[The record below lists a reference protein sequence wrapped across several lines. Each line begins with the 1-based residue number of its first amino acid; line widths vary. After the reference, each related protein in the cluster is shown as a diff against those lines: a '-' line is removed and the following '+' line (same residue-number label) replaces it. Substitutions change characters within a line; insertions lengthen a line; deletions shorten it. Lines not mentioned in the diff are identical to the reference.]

1 MTAGDAP
8 FGPAAV
14 LACALACAAYL
25 SGALRLRSRGDAW
38 PWPRDC
44 AFTAGAAVLAWG
56 LSGALPGGPFTGHA
70 LRHVGVGMAGPALL
84 VVARPLTLTL
94 RLLPPGGLRRGLLRV
109 AHSPP
114 AAWLLLPPVAAA
126 VDVGS
131 LWVLYRTGLAAA
143 AHHHP
148 WLDGA
153 LHLHMAAAGLLFGA
167 AICQL
172 DPVRRRRSTALRAT
186 TLLLAGTAHAVLA
199 KTLYATG
206 PPGTAFTAAD
216 LRAGA
221 QVMYYG
227 GDAVE
232 VALALVL
239 AAGWYTAAGRRLR
252 RAGGAVRGRARRTPP
267 ACPEAD
273 GGRATGRLSR
283 PWAPGYGR
291 R

>member
-1 MTAGDAP
+1 VTAADP
-8 FGPAAV
+8 PLGPAAV

-25 SGALRLRSRGDAW
+25 SGARRLRRRGDAW

-44 AFTAGAAVLAWG
+44 AVTAGAALLAWG
-56 LSGALPGGPFTGHA
+56 LSGPLPGGPFTGHA
-70 LRHVGVGMAGPALL
+70 LRHVCVGMAGPVLL
-84 VVARPLTLTL
+84 VVARPLTLAL
-94 RLLPPGGLRRGLLRV
+94 RLLPPGGVRRGLLRA

-114 AAWLLLPPVAAA
+114 AAWLLLPPVAAV
-126 VDVGS
+126 VDVGG
-131 LWVLYRTGLAAA
+131 LWALYRTGLTAA
-143 AHHHP
+143 AHHRP

-153 LHLHMAAAGLLFGA
+153 LHLHMAAAGVLFSS

-186 TLLLAGTAHAVLA
+186 TLLVAGTAHAVLA

-206 PPGTAFTAAD
+206 PPGTAFAAAD

-239 AAGWYTAAGRRLR
+239 AVGWYTAAGRRPR
-252 RAGGAVRGRARRTPP
+252 RTGDAARGRRLPAGHARS
-267 ACPEAD
+267 AAS
-273 GGRATGRLSR
+273 GVG
-283 PWAPGYGR
+283 
-291 R
+291 

>member
-1 MTAGDAP
+1 MTAADPP
-8 FGPAAV
+8 FGPGAA

-25 SGALRLRSRGDAW
+25 SGALRLRRRGDAW

-44 AFTAGAAVLAWG
+44 AVAAGAAVLAWG
-56 LSGALPGGPFTGHA
+56 LSGPLPGGPFTGHA
-70 LRHVGVGMAGPALL
+70 LRHVCVGMAGPALL
-84 VVARPLTLTL
+84 VSARPLTLAL
-94 RLLPPGGLRRGLLRV
+94 RLLPPGGVRRGLLRA

-114 AAWLLLPPVAAA
+114 AAWLLLPPVAAV
-126 VDVGS
+126 VDVGG
-131 LWVLYRTGLAAA
+131 LWALYRTGLLAA
-143 AHHHP
+143 AHHRP

-153 LHLHMAAAGLLFGA
+153 LHLHLAAAGLLFSS

-186 TLLLAGTAHAVLA
+186 TLLVAGTAHAVLA

-216 LRAGA
+216 LRVGA

-239 AAGWYTAAGRRLR
+239 AVGWYRAAGRRLR
-252 RAGGAVRGRARRTPP
+252 RAGAPVPGRRLPAGQARR
-267 ACPEAD
+267 AAPEV
-273 GGRATGRLSR
+273 G
-283 PWAPGYGR
+283 
-291 R
+291 